1 MRATLFVPVLGIV
14 VGLSGCTA
22 IDLSKLE
29 VRDFADI
36 KSCKDDRGRAL
47 GVERRSQEMALR
59 SSEVEIG
66 FLMPKSPSAPSARA
80 RAEPEAATFQVYDA
94 ATTTALNYSLPPSLQ
109 NDAVIESIRRIMVK
123 TSAAAQIH
131 NARMDGVRVSSA
143 QINEVQSYPTN
154 NNISLS
160 QLKAFADKVSA
171 SMLRPTIRPQGAPLV
186 NLRGAVVEE
195 GDKESSSKRD
205 FAGYFVAYYSGEF
218 VDRLGQ
224 KIERPK
230 FDVSFPIALVIPN
243 ADIAAAV
250 SVIVEFIVDLVDPT
264 PVLGNAE
271 TASAVTKETK
281 FYPGGTANMP
291 TAFAMGFANYKEI
304 LPKEPDE
311 AERAALTRR
320 PAGRKTDE
328 PPKYATCGLTQE
340 NSKVLSA
347 ISNSAADNAALVSGL
362 VSETA
367 GGLEL
372 GLGVMGKISIGDNQT
387 LATIVKT
394 AASRLGGRIGLAS
407 AYWTITAVTGQD
419 QTRSAVFN
427 AVRSSNPSGVS
438 ASILE
443 FK

>member
-1 MRATLFVPVLGIV
+1 MSKTLFMPLLGIV

-29 VRDFADI
+29 IKDFADI
-36 KSCKDDRGRAL
+36 RSCKDDRGRAL
-47 GVERRSQEMALR
+47 GVERRLQEAALR
-59 SSEVEIG
+59 SSEVEIS
-66 FLMPKSPSAPSARA
+66 FLMPKSPSASFARA
-80 RAEPEAATFQVYDA
+80 VRAEPEAASFQAYDA
-94 ATTTALNYSLPPSLQ
+94 ATTTALNTSLPPSLQ

-143 QINEVQSYPTN
+143 QINAVQSYPTN
-154 NNISLS
+154 NNISLP

-171 SMLRPTIRPQGAPLV
+171 SMLRPTIRPQGAALV
-186 NLRGAVVEE
+186 NLRGLVVEE
-195 GDKESSSKRD
+195 ADKESSSKRD
-205 FAGYFVAYYSGEF
+205 FAGYFVAYYTGEF

-230 FDVSFPIALVIPN
+230 FDVSFPLALVIPN

-271 TASAVTKETK
+271 TAGAVTKETK
-281 FYPGGTANMP
+281 FYPGGTNKIP
-291 TAFAMGFANYKEI
+291 TAFAMGFANYKQI

-311 AERAALTRR
+311 VERAATRR
-320 PAGRKTDE
+320 PVGRKTDE
-328 PPKYATCGLTQE
+328 SLKYATCGLTQE

-362 VSETA
+362 VAETA
-367 GGLEL
+367 GGLEV
-372 GLGVMGKISIGDNQT
+372 GLGVLGKISIGDNQT

-419 QTRSAVFN
+419 QMRSAVLN
-427 AVRSSNPSGVS
+427 TVRSSSPSAG
-438 ASILE
+438 ILE